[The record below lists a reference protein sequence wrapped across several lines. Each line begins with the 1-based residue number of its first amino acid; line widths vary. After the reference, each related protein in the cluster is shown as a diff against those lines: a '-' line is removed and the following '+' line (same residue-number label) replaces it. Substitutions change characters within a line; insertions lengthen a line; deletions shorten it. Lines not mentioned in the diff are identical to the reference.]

1 MNDGWNTLNSIMTF
15 IGGIAALIASLLP
28 LVGRRG
34 LQKLTGGLKAAFP
47 ELLEV
52 ALALTSV
59 VFFFATSWWNAAVAF
74 YGGAVALNLLKFAR
88 SNEPLNRREVLTSL
102 VLSCS
107 FVMIL
112 LLAVIR
118 NVVGLVAQIVQTLA
132 N

>member
-1 MNDGWNTLNSIMTF
+1 MTF

-59 VFFFATSWWNAAVAF
+59 VFFFCHFLVERRSR
-74 YGGAVALNLLKFAR
+74 LL
-88 SNEPLNRREVLTSL
+88 RRRCGT
-102 VLSCS
+102 
-107 FVMIL
+107 
-112 LLAVIR
+112 
-118 NVVGLVAQIVQTLA
+118 
-132 N
+132 